1 MIIKFYLDTTAPG
14 DSALLQKIVQAL
26 TVPNPRAAKAKTSE
40 DVSNSVSGV
49 VEASVNFPR
58 TLTRA
63 DLVAEIEAKNKLEPK
78 PQNSTPVEEPELPT
92 DEEIREM
99 PLEVA
104 LDILSKTDQP
114 ISDFAI
120 RFVTAGFAKRL
131 GSDGIPKVIEIFRE
145 SFGKAKIEQFDPKQY
160 RDIAAA
166 LKTYLE
172 MNDAR

>member
-26 TVPNPRAAKAKTSE
+26 TVPNPRVAKAKIPE
-40 DVSNSVSGV
+40 FKDAPNSVSGV
-49 VEASVNFPR
+49 AEASVNFP
-58 TLTRA
+58 
-63 DLVAEIEAKNKLEPK
+63 LVAEIEAKNRPK

-92 DEEIREM
+92 DLKLPTDEEIREM
-99 PLEVA
+99 PLEIA

-131 GSDGIPKVIEIFRE
+131 GSDGIPKVIEIFRD